1 MRYLGLLFINSL
13 FTLNVFATDFCDSE
27 WLANITRDELFE
39 LAGQGVNLGLICDD
53 GYSVLDKIAMY
64 NPDLDSEIQYIRRI
78 WVYGPR
84 DIVGTVFSEPEPMEI
99 ENCGSLRRSGHNISQ
114 TRFPVTLWLH
124 SDIPREYIEAFYRGA
139 QIWEDEFNRNFF
151 DFQELPEEGSLIL
164 SWLFSHIPFLDSPIV
179 PEKNGRSVIYWD
191 TQWDDNDI
199 VIARAYIENLGP
211 RITESDIVFNAKRYR
226 YYTDIDIAN
235 GFAEGN
241 VDAQHLESLVA
252 HELGHVLG
260 FRNNDEE
267 SIMGPYRRTG
277 DIGELDHRNMACKYD
292 LNIFATDFCDLE
304 WLVNIT
310 RDELL
315 ELVDQGV
322 SL

>member
-13 FTLNVFATDFCDSE
+13 FTLNVFATDLCDAE
-27 WLANITRDELFE
+27 WLVNITRDELLE
-39 LAGQGVNLGLICDD
+39 LVDQGVNLGLICDN
-53 GYSVLDKIAMY
+53 GYSVFQKIAIY
-64 NPDLDSEIQYIRRI
+64 NPDLEIYIHYIIERRLG
-78 WVYGPR
+78 YDPPGSSGGP
-84 DIVGTVFSEPEPMEI
+84 IEI
-99 ENCGSLRRSGHNISQ
+99 EDCGSLRASGHNLSQ
-114 TRFPVTLWLH
+114 TRFPVTLWFH

-179 PEKNGRSVIYWD
+179 PEKDGRSVIYWD
-191 TQWDDNDI
+191 TQWDDNDTST
-199 VIARAYIENLGP
+199 ARAYIENLGP

-241 VDAQHLESLVA
+241 VGAQHLESLVA

-260 FRNNDEE
+260 FRNNDDEE

-277 DIGELDHRNMACKYD
+277 DIGELDRRNMACKYD
-292 LNIFATDFCDLE
+292 FI
-304 WLVNIT
+304 
-310 RDELL
+310 
-315 ELVDQGV
+315 
-322 SL
+322 